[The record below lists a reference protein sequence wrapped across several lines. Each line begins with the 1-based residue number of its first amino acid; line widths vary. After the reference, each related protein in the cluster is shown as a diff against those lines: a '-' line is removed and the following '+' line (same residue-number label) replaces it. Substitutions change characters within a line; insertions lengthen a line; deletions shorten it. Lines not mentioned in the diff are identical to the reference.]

1 MVVRNAT
8 ELPLEW
14 TVGEKIC
21 SEGWGCQDTVMLLE
35 NGEKGP
41 RVPKCV

>member
-1 MVVRNAT
+1 MRNAT

-14 TVGEKIC
+14 TVGEEVC
-21 SEGWGCQDTVMLLE
+21 SKGWGCEDTVMLLE